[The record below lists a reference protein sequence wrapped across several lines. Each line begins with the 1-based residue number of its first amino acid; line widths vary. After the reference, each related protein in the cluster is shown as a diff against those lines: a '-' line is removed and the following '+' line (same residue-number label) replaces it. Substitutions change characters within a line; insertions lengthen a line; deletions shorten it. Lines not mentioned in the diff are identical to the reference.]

1 MHNGILFY
9 SDIEFLL
16 RFLRARKYSQI
27 GARETLENY
36 LSNFAKVPE
45 WFANVDPAE
54 KKIQELLRLG

>member
-1 MHNGILFY
+1 M
-9 SDIEFLL
+9 SDFEFLL

-45 WFANVDPAE
+45 WFANVDPGE
-54 KKIQELLRLG
+54 QKIQELLRLG